1 MKYWISGIIVL
12 LVALAAWYAFS
23 VRAPEVEE
31 APAVAPPVAQ
41 QPTEPGTPA
50 DVVPEPLAEETAP
63 QAAQETAL
71 PVEES
76 PPLPALAESDAVAV
90 EKLAALAGEA
100 PLTDYIVGDAVI
112 PRIVATVDALD
123 GRRVPG
129 VIQAVRGPGGEFLA
143 TADERPQTVI
153 RNEAGDPIPQ
163 YVVDPA
169 NYQRYT
175 VYVEMLEAMDPAEL
189 ASAFR
194 DYQPLF
200 EKAFSQM
207 GYAEGDFD
215 QRLRAVID
223 DLLATPEP
231 QQPLRLIKPEAYYLY
246 ADEQLESLSA
256 GQKALLRM
264 GPDNAVRV
272 KDRLRAFRDALA
284 AG

>member
-1 MKYWISGIIVL
+1 MKYWITGIIVL
-12 LVALAAWYAFS
+12 VLALAAWYLFS
-23 VRAPEVEE
+23 VKSPEVEE
-31 APAVAPPVAQ
+31 PAAVAPPIAQ
-41 QPTEPGTPA
+41 QPTEAMKPA
-50 DVVPEPLAEETAP
+50 EVAPEPAAEETAP
-63 QAAQETAL
+63 EIAP
-71 PVEES
+71 PVEEEI
-76 PPLPALAESDAVAV
+76 PLPALAESDAAAV
-90 EKLAALAGEA
+90 ERLAELAGEE

-123 GRRVPG
+123 GRQVPG
-129 VIQAVRGPGGEFLA
+129 VIQAVHGPGGEFLA
-143 TADERPQTVI
+143 TRDERPEVEI

-169 NYQRYT
+169 NYQRYS
-175 VYVEMLEAMDPAEL
+175 VYVEMLEAMDPEEL

-194 DYQPLF
+194 EYRPLL

-207 GYAEGDFD
+207 GYPEGDFD

-231 QQPLRLIKPEAYYLY
+231 QRPLRLIKPEAYFLY
-246 ADEQLESLSA
+246 ADEELESLSA

-264 GPDNAVRV
+264 GPDNAARV

>member
-1 MKYWISGIIVL
+1 MKYWITGIIVL
-12 LVALAAWYAFS
+12 VLALAAWYLFS
-23 VRAPEVEE
+23 VKSPEVQEP
-31 APAVAPPVAQ
+31 PAVAPPIAQ
-41 QPTEPGTPA
+41 QPTEPTQPA
-50 DVVPEPLAEETAP
+50 EVAPEPAAEETEPEIAP
-63 QAAQETAL
+63 
-71 PVEES
+71 PVVEEET
-76 PPLPALAESDAVAV
+76 PLPALAESDAAAV
-90 EKLAALAGEA
+90 ERLAELAGEA

-123 GRRVPG
+123 GRQVPG

-143 TADERPQTVI
+143 TPDERPEVMI

-163 YVVDPA
+163 YLVDPA
-169 NYQRYT
+169 NYQRYS
-175 VYVEMLEAMDPAEL
+175 VYVEMLEAMDPGEL

-200 EKAFSQM
+200 EKAFSQL
-207 GYAEGDFD
+207 GYPEGDFD
-215 QRLRAVID
+215 QRLRSVID

-231 QQPLRLIKPEAYYLY
+231 QRPLRLIKPEAYFLY
-246 ADEQLESLSA
+246 ADEDLESLSA

-264 GPDNAVRV
+264 GPDNAARV